1 MAPKVLKYTVCNEPN
16 AKACSGCL
24 SSAYCSTICQETD
37 WKLHKILC
45 KKYKPFL
52 LTRPPSHKVAVLFPE
67 DAIEPQL
74 VWAEIR
80 NEGTQNKELQEYIEC
95 KKFMAPDVFSCTD
108 MDHNPLRRFDI
119 DHCVSMVYIDSFVF
133 DGVVNQSAG
142 HTTGLGRSFYWKGPF
157 LFWSKTSYKEEDKI
171 TRVFDFTL
179 ADLRLAVDRL
189 RRQDQLSLGI
199 LTNIVA
205 PEAYA
210 AKGVM
215 INCDGAM
222 SAMNIPRYT
231 PVSVPKDHPIFSSS
245 SLIFLTAAMQLPL
258 LTLRQKT
265 DPSYSP
271 LDNPPVTIL
280 RREYRFN
287 KSSWGFT
294 PPAWSGAVGN
304 VLVVH
309 RDKKNITPRQVE
321 RFAHFCQVWLEPK
334 FQELRAA
341 GEDVLPTQA
350 KIEERGAAYLSV
362 SDNYDAMKD
371 LCSALYS

>member
-1 MAPKVLKYTVCNEPN
+1 
-16 AKACSGCL
+16 
-24 SSAYCSTICQETD
+24 
-37 WKLHKILC
+37 
-45 KKYKPFL
+45 
-52 LTRPPSHKVAVLFPE
+52 
-67 DAIEPQL
+67 
-74 VWAEIR
+74 
-80 NEGTQNKELQEYIEC
+80 
-95 KKFMAPDVFSCTD
+95 
-108 MDHNPLRRFDI
+108 
-119 DHCVSMVYIDSFVF
+119 MVYIDSFVF

-189 RRQDQLSLGI
+189 RRQDQPSLGI
-199 LTNIVA
+199 LTNMVA

-294 PPAWSGAVGN
+294 PPAWSGAIGN

-321 RFAHFCQVWLEPK
+321 RFVHFCQVWLEPK

-350 KIEERGAAYLSV
+350 KIEERVAAYLSV